1 MTSTGDPA
9 IVIDAAITKH
19 LEILSG
25 VRLLSLRIVEGINH
39 RGPVKRPLRCS
50 VHALGERQ
58 AGSLQYSRGNIRDMS
73 ELGADFS
80 LGFNPR
86 RPMYNYTVR
95 SSAVVRCD
103 LFGPLERSVA
113 GPRPANRIMREGA
126 RVAPIV
132 QMRHIDLGGV
142 NNSIQC
148 HHLVIGTFRSTLCAG
163 SVVAHDVNEQGVVQY
178 AHLPEGVNQSSY
190 LFIGVLGK
198 TGKSFHLAGFEFF
211 LIRGLGIPRRN
222 FLGTLR

>member
-1 MTSTGDPA
+1 MTSTGDPT

-25 VRLLSLRIVEGINH
+25 VRLLGLRIVEGINH
-39 RGPVKRPLRCS
+39 RRPIKRPLRYP

-58 AGSLQYSRGNIRDMS
+58 AGSLQHSRGNIRDMS

-86 RPMYNYTVR
+86 WPMYNYTVR
-95 SSAVVRCD
+95 SSSGGRCD
-103 LFGPLERSVA
+103 LFGPLEWSVA

-132 QMRHIDLGGV
+132 QLRHIDLCGV
-142 NNSIQC
+142 NHS
-148 HHLVIGTFRSTLCAG
+148 R
-163 SVVAHDVNEQGVVQY
+163 
-178 AHLPEGVNQSSY
+178 
-190 LFIGVLGK
+190 
-198 TGKSFHLAGFEFF
+198 
-211 LIRGLGIPRRN
+211 
-222 FLGTLR
+222 